1 MFEAFAEMLQKA
13 SAGELHKELARW
25 SKVVLEAASHMQY
38 SSQEV
43 FAEQMKM
50 EPVPLPFL
58 PSHQKKCGEHY
69 SSNPLYPEEKDGHI
83 TRAAALGLETKGE
96 ISLKGAF
103 ASMSP
108 MYLRRETEAS
118 ETDYRLN
125 IVKDYRK
132 GIILN
137 HFHKCTKSCFKKA
150 SSETALTICR
160 FGCQHA
166 ELLKLKSDA
175 GEIAR
180 KCLFRGWPACDSPRF
195 QHIPQGDES
204 HMSLFPV
211 FEAGKCQTV
220 RRHPLEGTSH
230 PLLQAVMRCNVDV
243 KFMGRGLSQEL
254 LDTLDE
260 LTAELSEEPKP
271 KKKRLST
278 KTKIKAD
285 RLAGMFAIRPN
296 DSQSRFKAIVIQL
309 LLDTI
314 RDQLDAQHYVG
325 EYATKKFE
333 VAKDLLP
340 ELYKGLLRLQTERQ
354 AAVNAQTVLDVPH
367 QIDGPEPAVSS
378 VAQAAEAAPALAVD
392 APVVV
397 KSTAQTRQVRARQTL
412 MRLAT
417 SMQRCLSKS
426 NGEMTF
432 HIV

>member
-1 MFEAFAEMLQKA
+1 MF
-13 SAGELHKELARW
+13 
-25 SKVVLEAASHMQY
+25 
-38 SSQEV
+38 
-43 FAEQMKM
+43 
-50 EPVPLPFL
+50 
-58 PSHQKKCGEHY
+58 
-69 SSNPLYPEEKDGHI
+69 
-83 TRAAALGLETKGE
+83 
-96 ISLKGAF
+96 
-103 ASMSP
+103 
-108 MYLRRETEAS
+108 
-118 ETDYRLN
+118 
-125 IVKDYRK
+125 
-132 GIILN
+132 
-137 HFHKCTKSCFKKA
+137 
-150 SSETALTICR
+150 
-160 FGCQHA
+160 
-166 ELLKLKSDA
+166 
-175 GEIAR
+175 
-180 KCLFRGWPACDSPRF
+180 
-195 QHIPQGDES
+195 
-204 HMSLFPV
+204 LFPV
-211 FEAGKCQTV
+211 YEAGKCQTV

-278 KTKIKAD
+278 KTQIKAD
-285 RLAGMFAIRPN
+285 RLAGMFAIRPT

-354 AAVNAQTVLDVPH
+354 AAVNVPTVLDAPH
-367 QIDGPEPAVSS
+367 QIDGLEPAVSS
-378 VAQAAEAAPALAVD
+378 VAQAVEAAPALAVD

-417 SMQRCLSKS
+417 SMQRCLNKS

-432 HIV
+432 HILFGSKAFLTFATHTMFSKFPTWAVLACQREAAAALAETYPEATVLALHNDSTEQPDVEAASLHESIIQTASLHLGEEEGFAEESGSARKT